1 MVGNLPPTGRMLE
14 KALQPGGRFG
24 ERFRRGFTLV
34 ELLVVIAIVLLLISI
49 TVLVVPAAVEGQ
61 RASQGAV
68 LLQGWLVQ
76 AQQRALLDQAPR
88 GLRLFP
94 DPNNPNFL
102 TRAQFIERPDDFTG
116 PGSYNNPNLDSQISS
131 YNNQSNQLQLFLPGN
146 TGITIIGEDSSGKPW
161 PLDPIQPGDY
171 IEVLGGGTMHRIEKV
186 TSVPGSNGLQAIL
199 TLSSKLPQVITQK
212 TRYFRIERAP
222 RLQGDE
228 PMPLPASVG
237 VDITVADP
245 RPPNPP
251 NPKYGYSLPLNMDS
265 NGQPLFLDI
274 LFSPRGEVLGNP
286 GTDKI
291 ILWLRDMSQ
300 PSEFSGSPTLIVVF
314 TRSGRIGAYPVNPDP
329 NNPYA
334 LVQ

>member
-1 MVGNLPPTGRMLE
+1 MVGNLPPTCRILE
-14 KALQPGGRFG
+14 KALRPSGRFG

-94 DPNNPNFL
+94 DPNNRNFL

-131 YNNQSNQLQLFLPGN
+131 YNNQWNQLQLFLPNN
-146 TGITIIGEDSSGKPW
+146 TGITIIGEDSSGNPW

-237 VDITVADP
+237 VDINTNQTYNNPLPRNAD
-245 RPPNPP
+245 N
-251 NPKYGYSLPLNMDS
+251 S
-265 NGQPLFLDI
+265 LDI

>member
-1 MVGNLPPTGRMLE
+1 MVGNLPPTTWAMWEEPLR
-14 KALQPGGRFG
+14 PSDRFG
-24 ERFRRGFTLV
+24 ERLRRGFTLV
-34 ELLVVIAIVLLLISI
+34 ELLVVITILLFLISI
-49 TVLVVPAAVEGQ
+49 AVLVVPAAVEGQ

-116 PGSYNNPNLDSQISS
+116 LASNSTVQTNSNLSS
-131 YNNQSNQLQLFLPGN
+131 LSLTLPGN
-146 TGITIIGEDSSGKPW
+146 TGVTFTGNPN
-161 PLDPIQPGDY
+161 LDPVQPGDS
-171 IEVLGGGTMHRIEKV
+171 IEVLGGGTMHRINNISV
-186 TSVPGSNGLQAIL
+186 TTPQQAIL
-199 TLSSKLPQVITQK
+199 TLNSPLPVSISVATPN
-212 TRYFRIERAP
+212 FRIERAP

-237 VDITVADP
+237 VDINTNQTYNNPLPRNAD
-245 RPPNPP
+245 
-251 NPKYGYSLPLNMDS
+251 GS
-265 NGQPLFLDI
+265 LDI

-329 NNPYA
+329 NYYPPPYTAQQYPYA